1 MKNIIPCMTLSASRQ
16 PASMSEDPTWT
27 SVLVP
32 VVIGNNARV
41 DVYHESRTEVQ
52 TQNTGSGLF

>member
-1 MKNIIPCMTLSASRQ
+1 MKNIIPCMTLTASRQ
-16 PASMSEDPTWT
+16 PASMSEDPTGR
-27 SVLVP
+27 SVIP